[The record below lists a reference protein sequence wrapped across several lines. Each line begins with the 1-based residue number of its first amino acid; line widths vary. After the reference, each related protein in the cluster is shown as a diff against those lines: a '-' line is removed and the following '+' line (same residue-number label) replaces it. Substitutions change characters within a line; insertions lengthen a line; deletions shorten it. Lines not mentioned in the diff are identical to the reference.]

1 MHCLPPG
8 NARTPFNDNSSRF
21 GKHMEVLLTAEGGI
35 AGARVRTF
43 LLEKRRAASP
53 PLPQEASFHIFY
65 LLAARQVR

>member
-1 MHCLPPG
+1 
-8 NARTPFNDNSSRF
+8 
-21 GKHMEVLLTAEGGI
+21 MEVLLTAEGGI

-43 LLEKRRAASP
+43 LLEKRRAAPP